1 MTNAP
6 SAPRPLHILGEPETA
21 ITLLKEPRRKIL
33 EMVQEHPL
41 TAAELAERLGES
53 RQRIGYHVRQLST
66 AGLLKETSRA
76 RRGSVLERRYTASA
90 RGYGL
95 SPDLLGPLAAGVDGG
110 DAASAAHLLG
120 SLHEVQREVAAA
132 LDRGASD
139 GRRVPTLTLSAKVR
153 FQDATQRGAFA
164 AALKE
169 ALTRVLAEHAL
180 PHAAPPDGA
189 SAQANDEGE
198 AFRMTLTLNPSER

>member
-33 EMVQEHPL
+33 EMVQERPL

-139 GRRVPTLTLSAKVR
+139 GRRVPTLTLSTKVR
-153 FQDATQRGAFA
+153 FQDAAQRGAFA

-180 PHAAPPDGA
+180 PHAAPADGA
-189 SAQANDEGE
+189 SAQANDGGE